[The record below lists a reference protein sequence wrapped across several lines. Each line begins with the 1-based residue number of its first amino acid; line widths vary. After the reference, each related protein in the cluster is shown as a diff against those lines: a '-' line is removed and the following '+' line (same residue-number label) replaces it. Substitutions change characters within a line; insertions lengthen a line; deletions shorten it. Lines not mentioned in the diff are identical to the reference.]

1 MIGHG
6 VPADQA
12 NMLLGMFHAARR
24 GEFSTT
30 GPELENLLQRAAT
43 PVRSMLAGLATQP

>member
-12 NMLLGMFHAARR
+12 NMLLGMFHVARR
-24 GEFSTT
+24 GEFATT
-30 GPELENLLQRAAT
+30 GLDLEALLQRPAT
-43 PVRSMLAGLATQP
+43 PVRSILEGLTTQL